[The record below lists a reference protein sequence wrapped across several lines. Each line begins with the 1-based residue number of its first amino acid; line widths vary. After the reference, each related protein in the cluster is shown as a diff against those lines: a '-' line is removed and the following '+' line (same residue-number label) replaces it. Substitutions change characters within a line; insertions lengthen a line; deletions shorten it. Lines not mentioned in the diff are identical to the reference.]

1 MRKIFQ
7 NKGPMSKPHDA
18 SPSGMKPEPGG
29 LSTDTASGDAPPA
42 SPSSFDMT
50 RALWLLLICGC
61 LIGLLAFGIRS
72 SFGLFVDP
80 VSKPDLPGSFGFG
93 REAFA
98 FALALQN
105 LAWGIGQPIAGA
117 LADRFGP
124 WRVLAGGGVLFAV
137 GLSLMTVSTDA
148 TSFSLST
155 GVLIG
160 LGMSGAGHNIVLAA
174 FGQFM
179 PPDRRAWA
187 MGLCIATA
195 SLGQFLVVPLGQGFI
210 EAYGW
215 RTAVLIMAVAMATT
229 PVLALALRAKKK
241 AAAQTN
247 DHTTATAVTEHN
259 APPSPAAA
267 ASTTPATSIAAP
279 ATSTAPS
286 TSTAALATT
295 STAHGLRA
303 AISQAF
309 GHNSFWL
316 LMAGFFVCGFHIAF
330 VSVHLPPYLN
340 DMGLSA
346 QVASWS
352 IALIGLF
359 NVVGGYASGSLG
371 GRLSRRMLLVW
382 IYLARAVLFSLFLLV
397 PISTTSALLF
407 GAGMGLLWLSTVTP
421 TMQLVGVMFGNR
433 YLSTLFGFVFLSHQV
448 GAFMGV
454 WLGGVLHAATGSYSI
469 VWWGSVVL
477 SLLAALVHLPIAE
490 RLYVATPAPSPSH

>member
-29 LSTDTASGDAPPA
+29 PSINTASGDAPPA

-80 VSKPDLPGSFGFG
+80 VSKPELPGSFGFG

-174 FGQFM
+174 FGQLM

-229 PVLALALRAKKK
+229 PILALALRAKKK

-247 DHTTATAVTEHN
+247 GHTTATAATEHD
-259 APPSPAAA
+259 APPSLAAA
-267 ASTTPATSIAAP
+267 AS
-279 ATSTAPS
+279 
-286 TSTAALATT
+286 TT

>member
-1 MRKIFQ
+1 
-7 NKGPMSKPHDA
+7 MSKPNDA
-18 SPSGMKPEPGG
+18 SPNGINPE
-29 LSTDTASGDAPPA
+29 AMA
-42 SPSSFDMT
+42 PSSSMT

-117 LADRFGP
+117 LADRYGP

-137 GLSLMTVSTDA
+137 GLVLMTVSSDA
-148 TSFSLST
+148 TSFGLST
-155 GVLIG
+155 GILIG

-174 FGQFM
+174 FGQLM
-179 PPDRRAWA
+179 PPERRAWA

-215 RTAVLIMAVAMATT
+215 STAVLIMAVAMATT
-229 PVLALALRAKKK
+229 PALALALRAKKK
-241 AAAQTN
+241 KVAQVSAGEGTPS
-247 DHTTATAVTEHN
+247 N
-259 APPSPAAA
+259 APSNPPAN
-267 ASTTPATSIAAP
+267 
-279 ATSTAPS
+279 
-286 TSTAALATT
+286 ATT
-295 STAHGLRA
+295 STANSLRD
-303 AISQAF
+303 AITQAF
-309 GHNSFWL
+309 GHNSYWL
-316 LMAGFFVCGFHIAF
+316 LMAGFFVCGFHVAF

-352 IALIGLF
+352 LALIGLF
-359 NVVGGYASGSLG
+359 NVVGGYASGSLSN
-371 GRLSRRMLLVW
+371 RISRRMLLVW
-382 IYLARAVLFSLFLLV
+382 IYLSRAVLFSLFLLL

-421 TMQLVGVMFGNR
+421 TVQLVGVMFGNR

-448 GAFMGV
+448 GAFVGV
-454 WLGGVLHAATGSYSI
+454 WLGGVLYTATGSYNI
-469 VWWGSVVL
+469 VWWVSVAL
-477 SLLAALVHLPIAE
+477 SLAAALVHLPIAE

>member
-7 NKGPMSKPHDA
+7 NKGSMSKPHDA
-18 SPSGMKPEPGG
+18 SPSGRKPEP
-29 LSTDTASGDAPPA
+29 SG
-42 SPSSFDMT
+42 SSSSHMT

-80 VSKPDLPGSFGFG
+80 VSQPELPGSFGFG
-93 REAFA
+93 RETFA

-124 WRVLAGGGVLFAV
+124 WRVLAGGGLLFAV

-155 GVLIG
+155 GILIG

-174 FGQFM
+174 FGQLM
-179 PPDRRAWA
+179 PPERRAWA

-215 RTAVLIMAVAMATT
+215 GTAVLIMAVAIATT

-241 AAAQTN
+241 
-247 DHTTATAVTEHN
+247 TTATAADTQE
-259 APPSPAAA
+259 ASPSP
-267 ASTTPATSIAAP
+267 TTSAT
-279 ATSTAPS
+279 ATAS
-286 TSTAALATT
+286 TSTA
-295 STAHGLRA
+295 SGLRA

-309 GHNSFWL
+309 GHKSFWL

-371 GRLSRRMLLVW
+371 GRLSRRILLVW
-382 IYLARAVLFSLFLLV
+382 IYLARAALFSLFLLV

-407 GAGMGLLWLSTVTP
+407 GAGLGLLWLSTVTP

-454 WLGGVLHAATGSYSI
+454 WLGGVLYAATGSYNI

>member
-1 MRKIFQ
+1 
-7 NKGPMSKPHDA
+7 MSKPNDA
-18 SPSGMKPEPGG
+18 SPNGMNPEPM
-29 LSTDTASGDAPPA
+29 A
-42 SPSSFDMT
+42 PSSNMT
-50 RALWLLLICGC
+50 RALWMLLICGC

-80 VSKPDLPGSFGFG
+80 VSKPELPGSFGFG
-93 REAFA
+93 RETFA

-117 LADRFGP
+117 LADRYGP
-124 WRVLAGGGVLFAV
+124 WRVLAGGGVLFTL
-137 GLSLMTVSTDA
+137 GLVLMTVSSDA

-155 GVLIG
+155 GILIG

-174 FGQFM
+174 FGQLM
-179 PPDRRAWA
+179 PPERRAWA

-215 RTAVLIMAVAMATT
+215 STAVLIMAVAMATT
-229 PVLALALRAKKK
+229 PALALALRARKKSM
-241 AAAQTN
+241 AQ
-247 DHTTATAVTEHN
+247 
-259 APPSPAAA
+259 A
-267 ASTTPATSIAAP
+267 ASVAAGEDAP
-279 ATSTAPS
+279 ASPPTST
-286 TSTAALATT
+286 TSTT
-295 STAHGLRA
+295 STAHSLRD
-303 AISQAF
+303 AITQAF
-309 GHNSFWL
+309 GHNSYWL
-316 LMAGFFVCGFHIAF
+316 LMAGFFVCGFHVAF

-352 IALIGLF
+352 LALIGLF
-359 NVVGGYASGSLG
+359 NVIGGYASGSLST
-371 GRLSRRMLLVW
+371 RMSRRMLLVW
-382 IYLARAVLFSLFLLV
+382 IYLSRAVLFSLFLLL

-421 TMQLVGVMFGNR
+421 TVQLVGVMFGNR

-448 GAFMGV
+448 GAFVGV
-454 WLGGVLHAATGSYSI
+454 WLGGVLYTATGSYNI
-469 VWWGSVVL
+469 VWWVSVAL
-477 SLLAALVHLPIAE
+477 SLAAALVHLPIAE